1 MKGIMIQ
8 GTSSDAGK
16 SFLVTGLC
24 RVFSDRGYRV
34 CPFKS
39 QNMSNNSYVTKDGL
53 EMGRAQAVQ
62 AEAARLDPQVFM
74 NPILLKP
81 RNDATSAIV
90 LMGQECTDARAD
102 YYRAFTMN
110 EGLSTVR
117 AALAHIEKNFE
128 AVLIEGAGS
137 PVEINL
143 NATEIVNMRVAR
155 EADVPV
161 ILTADVD
168 RGGALAAL
176 VGTLDLLE
184 ADRDRVK
191 GIIFNKFR
199 GNLSLFEPAV
209 RWTEERTGVKVLGV
223 MPWTPARIASED
235 SLSIRWN
242 ARSPKGFLDNEIDN
256 GINNRINNRIDN
268 RIDNRIGSEG
278 LVIGVIRLP
287 YISNHTDLE
296 AFEAEPDVELI
307 EVDTHTSLRRVDAV
321 ILPGTKSTVL
331 DMKVLRDSGLAGRLL
346 DFHQRGGYLFG
357 LCGGYQMLGQYID
370 DRYLR
375 DNDTLKEIEGLGL
388 LPVVTTFGE
397 KKTTRRREGWTIHP
411 LFTSNAARVEGYE
424 IHFGETRSVGEGR
437 GDGLSEKER
446 FYPLF
451 VLNGY
456 EDGMADRE
464 LRVAGT
470 YLHNAFHNDIFRA
483 FWLNA
488 LRKSKGLPERS
499 VTDTTAANEEAY
511 DVLAARMREHIDI
524 DYIFTLSGLLDRK
537 EQ

>member
-8 GTSSDAGK
+8 GTGSDAGK
-16 SFLVTGLC
+16 SFLATGLC

-39 QNMSNNSYVTKDGL
+39 QNMSNNSCVTKDGL

-81 RNDATSAIV
+81 RKDTTSEIV
-90 LMGQECTDARAD
+90 LMGRVFGVPAQGD
-102 YYRAFTMN
+102 YYRTFTMN
-110 EGLSTVR
+110 EGLATVR
-117 AALAHIEKNFE
+117 AALAHIGKNFE

-137 PVEINL
+137 PAEVNL

-168 RGGALAAL
+168 RGGALASL

-184 ADRDRVK
+184 DDRDRVK

-199 GNLSLFEPAV
+199 GDLSLFEPAV

-223 MPWTPARIASED
+223 MPWIPVHIAGED
-235 SLSIRWN
+235 ALSIHWG
-242 ARSPKGFLDNEIDN
+242 ARSPCGFRKN
-256 GINNRINNRIDN
+256 GSGN
-268 RIDNRIGSEG
+268 
-278 LVIGVIRLP
+278 VAIGVVHLP

-296 AFEAEPDVELI
+296 AFYSEPDVELT
-307 EVDTHTSLRRVDAV
+307 EVDAHTSLDRIDAV
-321 ILPGTKSTVL
+321 ILPGTKSTVQ
-331 DMKVLRDSGLAGRLL
+331 DMKTLRDSGLANRLL
-346 DFHQRGGYLFG
+346 EFYGTGGALFG
-357 LCGGYQMLGQYID
+357 LCGGYQMLGQHID
-370 DRYLR
+370 DRHLR

-388 LPVVTTFGE
+388 LPVVTVFGE
-397 KKTTRRREGWTIHP
+397 QKTTIRSGGWAIHP
-411 LFTSNAARVEGYE
+411 LFASSAPKVEGYE
-424 IHFGETRSVGEGR
+424 IHFGETRRKSPVAE
-437 GDGLSEKER
+437 ER
-446 FYPLF
+446 HCHPLF
-451 VLNGY
+451 VLNGR

-470 YLHNAFHNDIFRA
+470 YLHNVFHNDMFRS
-483 FWLNA
+483 FWLNV
-488 LRKSKGLPERS
+488 LRKKKGLPERPAAN
-499 VTDTTAANEEAY
+499 TAAANEKAY
-511 DVLAARMREHIDI
+511 DTLASRMREHLDI
-524 DYIFTLSGLLDRK
+524 EYILGLSGLLERK
-537 EQ
+537 V